1 MDIFHEE
8 HYKKIIEVQ
17 SRSNMILRPISQK
30 LFVQC
35 MYIFPTVGIF
45 IFGLMSLY
53 FLQICSMPQCVWGER
68 ILCCEIYRLTNI
80 LHRFVFTKL
89 FFLALLLPFLVHNF
103 LFLSSS
109 PFSLS
114 PSPIDAPSSFLT
126 LSFIL
131 CLIDIR

>member
-53 FLQICSMPQCVWGER
+53 FLQICSIP
-68 ILCCEIYRLTNI
+68 
-80 LHRFVFTKL
+80 
-89 FFLALLLPFLVHNF
+89 
-103 LFLSSS
+103 
-109 PFSLS
+109 
-114 PSPIDAPSSFLT
+114 
-126 LSFIL
+126 
-131 CLIDIR
+131 